1 MISEEDNDDEVDDD
15 YDNLVSWTGDRQ
27 KSAKFK
33 KPEKSSF
40 LHSCS
45 SRLNVKIIQPLN
57 GPLLDLVSGNE

>member
-1 MISEEDNDDEVDDD
+1 MMKLMMITIIWSRG
-15 YDNLVSWTGDRQ
+15 TGDRQ
-27 KSAKFK
+27 NSAKFK
-33 KPEKSSF
+33 KSVKSSF

>member
-1 MISEEDNDDEVDDD
+1 MMKLMMITII
-15 YDNLVSWTGDRQ
+15 WFRGTGDRQ